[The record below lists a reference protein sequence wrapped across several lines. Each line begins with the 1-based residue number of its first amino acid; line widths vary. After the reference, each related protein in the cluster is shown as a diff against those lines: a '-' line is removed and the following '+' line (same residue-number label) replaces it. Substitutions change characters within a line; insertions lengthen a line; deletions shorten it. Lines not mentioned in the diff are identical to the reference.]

1 MFTWDPNGENLF
13 TLVFIAGKMKWK
25 SVSGVFVVE
34 RPIKNLNKPEQD
46 IEASMLEAIIW
57 AFIKD
62 RPWDYPE
69 NFVIFNSIE
78 KVKPSF
84 TSIFLESNGKK
95 SESHS
100 FHL

>member
-57 AFIKD
+57 AFIED
-62 RPWDYPE
+62 RPWD
-69 NFVIFNSIE
+69 
-78 KVKPSF
+78 
-84 TSIFLESNGKK
+84 
-95 SESHS
+95 
-100 FHL
+100 